1 MERVYLQQDGWYEG
15 GAKHREVSSSIMW
28 AGHAGSMD
36 EDRIPRQT
44 KGSGERAEY

>member
-1 MERVYLQQDGWYEG
+1 MERVYLQQDGWSEG
-15 GAKHREVSSSIMW
+15 GAVYREVSSLIMW

-36 EDRIPRQT
+36 EDRPRQT